1 MSSCRRISE
10 TLALHTGHDQTEPQ
24 VCKPAYLARPSA
36 SLWMTSTPLEFDAT
50 DHRHWAVRE
59 DGKRRAAARWCL
71 NLCSLFSCAAVLPKC
86 VCKCRTR
93 SFSDCVWRTDF
104 AVLPRPPP
112 AAAAGGESA
121 DLAGFTLT
129 PGMPC
134 RASIGIAHE
143 GRSWPPS
150 VSKSMGVQVDR
161 SNAICRTLCG
171 GVVAGQR

>member
-10 TLALHTGHDQTEPQ
+10 TFALQTGHDQTEPQ

-104 AVLPRPPP
+104 ASIPRPTP
-112 AAAAGGESA
+112 AGPAGGESA
-121 DLAGFTLT
+121 DLSGFTLT

-134 RASIGIAHE
+134 RASIIAPR
-143 GRSWPPS
+143 RSWPPA
-150 VSKSMGVQVDR
+150 VSKSVNDVDR
-161 SNAICRTLCG
+161 SNAIAAPLGG
-171 GVVAGQR
+171 GVVASQR